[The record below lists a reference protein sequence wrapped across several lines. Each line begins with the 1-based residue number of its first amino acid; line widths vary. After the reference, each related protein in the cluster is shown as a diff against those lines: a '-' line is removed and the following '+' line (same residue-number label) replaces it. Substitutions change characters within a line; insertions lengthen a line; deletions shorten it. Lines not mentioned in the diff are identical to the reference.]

1 MNSTMDV
8 LNHQYVLTYIFV
20 LLFIAAKWHR
30 DIYKTVYLWNN
41 QQQLE
46 EHSNNEKEKKI
57 QQQNNPKVNLIAQ
70 HDVNRHYVRKMLF
83 IFIQ

>member
-46 EHSNNEKEKKI
+46 EHSNNEKEKK
-57 QQQNNPKVNLIAQ
+57 NPTTKQSKSQFNCSARRQSTLRA
-70 HDVNRHYVRKMLF
+70 
-83 IFIQ
+83 